1 MSGMRRLPHAVVT
14 VLGCAWLAAP
24 AAAQGLRT
32 ITAEAATQAIPIT
45 TQVRHTTTVVLP
57 REEAIVDVVAGDA
70 EFWDVSASA
79 HVAYV
84 KPLEAG
90 IASNVTL
97 VAASGQVWALLVIES
112 SDADPDLVVYVD
124 GPASPAP
131 AVVRQDALNVVSGR
145 ELLAHQ
151 AEEQAALAERQAI
164 EEATATEVAAI
175 WAEHDAAQAQWET
188 DYPRQL
194 RFPYR
199 LDLAAAAPPFAVDAI
214 WHDGRFTYLR
224 TRAQELP
231 ALYEQDD
238 TEAPRLVS
246 YDVVDDGLYV
256 TDHVL
261 GAGRLQLGD
270 AAAGWTLERE
280 ARQPRWTRRTVVGG
294 IAAAVAVV
302 LVQGL
307 VR

>member
-1 MSGMRRLPHAVVT
+1 MRRLPHAVIT
-14 VLGCAWLAAP
+14 VLGCAVLAVP

-32 ITAEAATQAIPIT
+32 VTAEAATQAIPIT
-45 TQVRHTTTVVLP
+45 TQVRHTTTVVVP
-57 REEAIVDVVAGDA
+57 REETIVDVVAGDA
-70 EFWDVSASA
+70 EYWDVSAAA
-79 HVAYV
+79 HVAYL

-90 IASNVTL
+90 VASNVTL
-97 VAASGQVWALLVIES
+97 VAASGRVWALLVTES
-112 SDADPDLVVYVD
+112 SDADPDLVVYVE
-124 GPASPAP
+124 GSAPPAP
-131 AVVRQDALNVVSGR
+131 AVARQDALNVVSGR
-145 ELLAHQ
+145 EVLAHQ

-164 EEATATEVAAI
+164 EAAAATGVAAI
-175 WAEHDAAQAQWET
+175 WAEHDAARAQWET

-199 LDLAAAAPPFAVDAI
+199 LDTAAAAPPFTVEAI

-238 TEAPRLVS
+238 TAAPRLVA

-261 GAGRLQLGD
+261 GAGKLQLGE
-270 AAAGWTLERE
+270 AAAGWTLEQDT
-280 ARQPRWTRRTVVGG
+280 RQPRWTRRAVVGG

-302 LVQGL
+302 FVQG
-307 VR
+307 VAR